1 MNFTAMDITL
11 RTLTENDLPFVKD
24 IYDYYTL
31 HTTVVYFVHCASIDE
46 LKNYIPVGDPVYRS
60 FIIETPE
67 GAPCGFCYF
76 ARFKPRE
83 AFRISVELTLDPE
96 TGVYRKRIWK
106 TSHTPTGRDHPPRRL
121 QQHNGTDFGRE
132 RSQHP
137 PVRKMRFRML
147 CKHPAGSGEVRQKTG
162 FEDVSENY
170 FRQFTSHSLKADDRN
185 TSTQEVLFKS
195 ESTIR

>member
-11 RTLTENDLPFVKD
+11 RTLTENDLPYVKD

-31 HTTVVYFVHCASIDE
+31 HTTVVYFLHCASIDE

-83 AFRISVELTLDPE
+83 AFRISVELTLYLKPE
-96 TGVYRKRIWK
+96 F
-106 TSHTPTGRDHPPRRL
+106 TGRGYGKQAILRL
-121 QQHNGTDFGRE
+121 EEIIRQEGFSNI
-132 RSQHP
+132 
-137 PVRKMRFRML
+137 MAL
-147 CKHPAGSGEVRQKTG
+147 ISGENEASIRLFEKCG
-162 FEDVSENY
+162 FECCANI
-170 FRQFTSHSLKADDRN
+170 RQVAEKFGKKLDLKMYQKIISDNSHL
-185 TSTQEVLFKS
+185 TP
-195 ESTIR
+195 

>member
-1 MNFTAMDITL
+1 MDITL

-83 AFRISVELTLDPE
+83 AFRISVELTLYLKPE
-96 TGVYRKRIWK
+96 F
-106 TSHTPTGRDHPPRRL
+106 TGRGHRCINHARICRCTFTEGGACHIERR
-121 QQHNGTDFGRE
+121 TR
-132 RSQHP
+132 
-137 PVRKMRFRML
+137 
-147 CKHPAGSGEVRQKTG
+147 CSGGE
-162 FEDVSENY
+162 
-170 FRQFTSHSLKADDRN
+170 SH
-185 TSTQEVLFKS
+185 
-195 ESTIR
+195 

>member
-83 AFRISVELTLDPE
+83 AFRISVELTLYLKPE
-96 TGVYRKRIWK
+96 F
-106 TSHTPTGRDHPPRRL
+106 TGRGYGKQAILRL
-121 QQHNGTDFGRE
+121 EEIIRQEGFSNI
-132 RSQHP
+132 
-137 PVRKMRFRML
+137 MAL
-147 CKHPAGSGEVRQKTG
+147 ISGENEASIRL
-162 FEDVSENY
+162 FENAVSNVA
-170 FRQFTSHSLKADDRN
+170 QTSGR
-185 TSTQEVLFKS
+185 
-195 ESTIR
+195 

>member
-1 MNFTAMDITL
+1 MCSS
-11 RTLTENDLPFVKD
+11 DLAPRS
-24 IYDYYTL
+24 L
-31 HTTVVYFVHCASIDE
+31 PHLGRA
-46 LKNYIPVGDPVYRS
+46 DP
-60 FIIETPE
+60 
-67 GAPCGFCYF
+67 
-76 ARFKPRE
+76 
-83 AFRISVELTLDPE
+83 LPE

>member
-1 MNFTAMDITL
+1 M
-11 RTLTENDLPFVKD
+11 
-24 IYDYYTL
+24 
-31 HTTVVYFVHCASIDE
+31 
-46 LKNYIPVGDPVYRS
+46 
-60 FIIETPE
+60 
-67 GAPCGFCYF
+67 
-76 ARFKPRE
+76 
-83 AFRISVELTLDPE
+83 
-96 TGVYRKRIWK
+96 IWK
-106 TSHTPTGRDHPPRRL
+106 TSYTPTGRDHPPRRL

-147 CKHPAGSGEVRQKTG
+147 RKHPAGSGEVRQKTG

>member
-76 ARFKPRE
+76 ARFKPRD
-83 AFRISVELTLDPE
+83 AFRISVELTLYLKPE
-96 TGVYRKRIWK
+96 FTGRGYGKR
-106 TSHTPTGRDHPPRRL
+106 HTPTGRDHPPRRL

-137 PVRKMRFRML
+137 PVRK
-147 CKHPAGSGEVRQKTG
+147 CG
-162 FEDVSENY
+162 FECCANI
-170 FRQFTSHSLKADDRN
+170 RQVAEKFGKN
-185 TSTQEVLFKS
+185 W
-195 ESTIR
+195 I

>member
-46 LKNYIPVGDPVYRS
+46 RNSRRSTLRILLFRTLQAPRSLPHLGRADP
-60 FIIETPE
+60 
-67 GAPCGFCYF
+67 
-76 ARFKPRE
+76 
-83 AFRISVELTLDPE
+83 LPE

-147 CKHPAGSGEVRQKTG
+147 RKHPAGSGEVRQKTG

-170 FRQFTSHSLKADDRN
+170 FRQFTSHSLKADDKN

>member
-1 MNFTAMDITL
+1 MRQLMNFTAMDITL

-67 GAPCGFCYF
+67 GTPCGFCYF

-83 AFRISVELTLDPE
+83 AFRISVELTLYLE
-96 TGVYRKRIWK
+96 EIIRQEGFSNIMALV
-106 TSHTPTGRDHPPRRL
+106 
-121 QQHNGTDFGRE
+121 
-132 RSQHP
+132 
-137 PVRKMRFRML
+137 
-147 CKHPAGSGEVRQKTG
+147 SGENEASIRLFERCG
-162 FEDVSENY
+162 FECCANI
-170 FRQFTSHSLKADDRN
+170 RQVAEKFGKKLDLRMYQKI
-185 TSTQEVLFKS
+185 L
-195 ESTIR
+195 

>member
-1 MNFTAMDITL
+1 MDITL

-83 AFRISVELTLDPE
+83 AFRISVELTLYLKPE
-96 TGVYRKRIWK
+96 F
-106 TSHTPTGRDHPPRRL
+106 TGRGENEASIRL
-121 QQHNGTDFGRE
+121 FE
-132 RSQHP
+132 
-137 PVRKMRFRML
+137 K
-147 CKHPAGSGEVRQKTG
+147 CG
-162 FEDVSENY
+162 FECCANI
-170 FRQFTSHSLKADDRN
+170 RQVAEKFGKKLDLRMYQKIISDNSHL
-185 TSTQEVLFKS
+185 TP
-195 ESTIR
+195 

>member
-1 MNFTAMDITL
+1 MDITL

-67 GAPCGFCYF
+67 G
-76 ARFKPRE
+76 
-83 AFRISVELTLDPE
+83 
-96 TGVYRKRIWK
+96 
-106 TSHTPTGRDHPPRRL
+106 
-121 QQHNGTDFGRE
+121 DFGRE

-137 PVRKMRFRML
+137 PVRKMRFRVL

-170 FRQFTSHSLKADDRN
+170 FRQFTSHSLKADDKN

>member
-1 MNFTAMDITL
+1 MRQLMNFTAMDITL

-67 GAPCGFCYF
+67 GTPCGFCYF

-83 AFRISVELTLDPE
+83 AFRISVELTLYLKPE
-96 TGVYRKRIWK
+96 FTGQGYGKQTIL
-106 TSHTPTGRDHPPRRL
+106 RL
-121 QQHNGTDFGRE
+121 EEIIRQEGYSNIMAL
-132 RSQHP
+132 
-137 PVRKMRFRML
+137 V
-147 CKHPAGSGEVRQKTG
+147 SGENEASIRLFERCG
-162 FEDVSENY
+162 FECCANI
-170 FRQFTSHSLKADDRN
+170 RQVAEKFGKKLDLRMYQKIISDNSYLTP
-185 TSTQEVLFKS
+185 
-195 ESTIR
+195 

>member
-83 AFRISVELTLDPE
+83 AFRISVELTLYLKPE
-96 TGVYRKRIWK
+96 F
-106 TSHTPTGRDHPPRRL
+106 TGRGYGKQAILRL
-121 QQHNGTDFGRE
+121 EEIIRQEGFSNI
-132 RSQHP
+132 
-137 PVRKMRFRML
+137 MAL
-147 CKHPAGSGEVRQKTG
+147 ISGENEASIRLFEKCG
-162 FEDVSENY
+162 FECCANIRQVSDLCWHIPDYICEESV
-170 FRQFTSHSLKADDRN
+170 FSLYKGGI
-185 TSTQEVLFKS
+185 
-195 ESTIR
+195 IRELS

>member
-76 ARFKPRE
+76 ALQARRRLPHLGR
-83 AFRISVELTLDPE
+83 ADPLPE

-147 CKHPAGSGEVRQKTG
+147 RKHPAGSGEVRQKTG

-170 FRQFTSHSLKADDRN
+170 FRQFTSYSLKADDRN

>member
-1 MNFTAMDITL
+1 MDITL
-11 RTLTENDLPFVKD
+11 RTLTENDLPFCKKTSTT
-24 IYDYYTL
+24 IIPSTRQWCTFTL
-31 HTTVVYFVHCASIDE
+31 RQHRRT
-46 LKNYIPVGDPVYRS
+46 KNYIPVGDPVYRS

-76 ARFKPRE
+76 ARFKPPE
-83 AFRISVELTLDPE
+83 AFRISVELTLYLKPE
-96 TGVYRKRIWK
+96 FTGRGYGK
-106 TSHTPTGRDHPPRRL
+106 TSYTPTGRDHPPRRL

-147 CKHPAGSGEVRQKTG
+147 RKHPAGSGEVRQKTG

-170 FRQFTSHSLKADDRN
+170 FRQFTSHS
-185 TSTQEVLFKS
+185 
-195 ESTIR
+195 

>member
-1 MNFTAMDITL
+1 MDITL

-67 GAPCGFCYF
+67 GTPCGFCYF

-83 AFRISVELTLDPE
+83 AFRISVELTLYLK
-96 TGVYRKRIWK
+96 TGVHRSGVWK
-106 TSHTPTGRDHPPRRL
+106 TNHTPTGRNHPARRL
-121 QQHNGTDFGRE
+121 QQYNGTGFGRK
-132 RSQHP
+132 RSQHTP
-137 PVRKMRFRML
+137 
-147 CKHPAGSGEVRQKTG
+147 
-162 FEDVSENY
+162 
-170 FRQFTSHSLKADDRN
+170 
-185 TSTQEVLFKS
+185 
-195 ESTIR
+195 I

>member
-83 AFRISVELTLDPE
+83 AFRISVELTLYLKPE
-96 TGVYRKRIWK
+96 F
-106 TSHTPTGRDHPPRRL
+106 TGRGYGKQAILRL
-121 QQHNGTDFGRE
+121 EEIIRQEGFQQHNGTDFGRE

-147 CKHPAGSGEVRQKTG
+147 RKHPAGSGEVRQKTG

-170 FRQFTSHSLKADDRN
+170 LRQFTSHSLKADDKN